1 MKTSLLKLLVVALS
15 LGVSGLIAQD
25 RPTPPDR
32 PERPTPPMRGPN
44 DQIRIPG
51 GVELPTAVQALVDQF
66 KADRASLVE
75 AREALRVKLEGLSDE
90 ERAAA
95 MQAARAAS
103 EDLVRA
109 QRDLARQIRK
119 ELHDLRKAR
128 RDGTGG

>member
-1 MKTSLLKLLVVALS
+1 M
-15 LGVSGLIAQD
+15 AQEQ
-25 RPTPPDR
+25 PTRPDR
-32 PERPTPPMRGPN
+32 PDRPDRPNMPMTPGAGIR
-44 DQIRIPG
+44 DQIRIPD
-51 GVELPTAVQALVDQF
+51 GVELPTAVQSLVDQF

-75 AREALRVKLEGLSDE
+75 AREALRLKLEGLSDE

-103 EDLVRA
+103 EDMVRA

-119 ELHDLRKAR
+119 ELHDLRKVR